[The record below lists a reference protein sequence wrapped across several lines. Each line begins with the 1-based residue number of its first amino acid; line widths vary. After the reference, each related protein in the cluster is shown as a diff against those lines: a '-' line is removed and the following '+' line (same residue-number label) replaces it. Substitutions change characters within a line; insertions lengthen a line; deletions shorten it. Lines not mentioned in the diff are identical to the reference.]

1 MIGLL
6 VQVLQSSSYVG
17 LAEAETSGAGL
28 PPGAIGY
35 VVLGL
40 IVIPVVVLVASAI
53 FGSPR
58 NTRVPGLFLI
68 CMGLLVSATV
78 VGFAAFGALLGLV
91 FPK

>member
-6 VQVLQSSSYVG
+6 FQ
-17 LAEAETSGAGL
+17 LAKAGPYAGFADAESSGAGL

-40 IVIPVVVLVASAI
+40 IVVPVVVLVASAI

-58 NTRVPGLFLI
+58 NTRVPGLFLA
-68 CMGLLVSATV
+68 CVVLLISATI
-78 VGFAAFGALLGLV
+78 VGFAAFGSLLGLV